1 MTVENHQHRKTST
14 GMSRRDLLRAGF
26 WGTVGWAGWSVGTGS
41 HTLSISPA
49 PAHAGE
55 QPRAGGT
62 LAMWTQGDP
71 PNFDLHQNSAF
82 VVNWPMAPC
91 YNQLVQF
98 DPLDQAKIIPDL
110 AERWEMA
117 PDGKT
122 YTFTLHQGVKFHDGK
137 VLTSADVKTSLD
149 RVR

>member
-1 MTVENHQHRKTST
+1 MSFLDAETLGKGMLISRRRRSRMTVENHHHRKTST
-14 GMSRRDLLRAGF
+14 GMSRRDLLRAGL

-41 HTLSISPA
+41 RTLAINPA

-82 VVNWPMAPC
+82 
-91 YNQLVQF
+91 
-98 DPLDQAKIIPDL
+98 
-110 AERWEMA
+110 
-117 PDGKT
+117 
-122 YTFTLHQGVKFHDGK
+122 
-137 VLTSADVKTSLD
+137 
-149 RVR
+149 

>member
-1 MTVENHQHRKTST
+1 MTGENHQHRKIST
-14 GMSRRDLLRAGF
+14 GMSRRDLLRAGV

-41 HTLSISPA
+41 RTLTISPA

-82 VVNWPMAPC
+82 VVNWPMAPWVTPSGIFTRA
-91 YNQLVQF
+91 LGVS
-98 DPLDQAKIIPDL
+98 L
-110 AERWEMA
+110 AEWAVPLPAGAAIRPATPATLEAIERELVELFGAGA
-117 PDGKT
+117 PGE
-122 YTFTLHQGVKFHDGK
+122 
-137 VLTSADVKTSLD
+137 A
-149 RVR
+149 

>member
-14 GMSRRDLLRAGF
+14 GMSRRDLLRAGL

-41 HTLSISPA
+41 RTLAINPA

-91 YNQLVQF
+91 YNQLGNSIRWIRRRSF
-98 DPLDQAKIIPDL
+98 PTWRSAGKWPLTGKPIPSRCIR
-110 AERWEMA
+110 E
-117 PDGKT
+117 
-122 YTFTLHQGVKFHDGK
+122 
-137 VLTSADVKTSLD
+137 
-149 RVR
+149 